1 MLKLFNTY
9 GRKKQ
14 TFKPIKKGEVGMYSC
29 GPTVYWFQHIGN
41 LRTYIFNDILKR
53 VLTYDG
59 FKVKQVINIT
69 DVGHLTSDADIG
81 EDKMETAAIKEGK
94 KASEIA
100 QYYFDVFNE
109 DLKKLNIIEP
119 NIWAK
124 ATDNIKE
131 QIEMI
136 VILEKKGYTY
146 KTPDGIYFD
155 TSKFKDYGKMAKLN
169 LEGLEGGRRVELGD
183 KKNKTDFAL
192 WKFSE
197 KVGVRQQEWES
208 PWGKGFPGWHIE
220 CSAMGS
226 KYLGKQF
233 DIHTGGEDH
242 IPIHHTNEIA
252 QSESAYEKKPWVK
265 YWIHGAFLKFGGEK
279 MSKSKGKI
287 ETISDL
293 EKKGYSALDYRYFLL
308 TAHYR
313 TQLNYSLNSLDA
325 AKTSRKRLRNI
336 ISGWE
341 DDGKVNEKYLNEF
354 ETAIDN
360 DLDIPSA
367 LVVLWRLV
375 RDENAFGKVRTV
387 KSMEKVF
394 GLDLF
399 KGEEEKIPAEILEIV
414 KAREKARN
422 DKDWKLA
429 DKLRDKIAK
438 KGFRVDDTG
447 DGSKLQKI

>member
-1 MLKLFNTY
+1 MLKLYNTY
-9 GRKKQ
+9 GRKKE
-14 TFKPIKKGEVGMYSC
+14 TFKPIKKSSVGMYSC

-41 LRTYIFNDILKR
+41 LRTYVFSDILKR
-53 VLTYDG
+53 VLIYDG
-59 FKVKQVINIT
+59 FKVNHIVNVT
-69 DVGHLTSDADIG
+69 DVGHLTSDADEG
-81 EDKMETAAIKEGK
+81 EDKMEKAALKEGK
-94 KASEIA
+94 NAKDIA
-100 QYYFDVFNE
+100 EFYLKIFKE
-109 DLKKLNIIEP
+109 DLSKLNIISP
-119 NIWAK
+119 TKWAK
-124 ATDNIKE
+124 ATDHINE
-131 QIEMI
+131 QIDMI
-136 VILEKKGYTY
+136 NTLEKKGFTY
-146 KTPDGIYFD
+146 KTSDGIYFD
-155 TSKFKDYGKMAKLN
+155 TSKLKDYGKLALLN
-169 LEGLEGGRRVELGD
+169 LEGLKAGKRVELGD

-197 KVGVRQQEWES
+197 KPGERQQEWKS
-208 PWGKGFPGWHIE
+208 PWGVGFPGWHIE

-293 EKKGYSALDYRYFLL
+293 EKKGYSALDYRYFLF

-325 AKTSRKRLRNI
+325 AKTSRRRLKNI
-336 ISGWE
+336 ISGWD
-341 DDGKVNEKYLNEF
+341 DDGKVNEKYLKEF

-360 DLDIPSA
+360 DLDMPSA
-367 LVVLWRLV
+367 LAVLWRLV

-387 KSMEKVF
+387 ESMEKVF

-399 KGEEEKIPAEILEIV
+399 KKEGVEVPAEILEII
-414 KAREKARN
+414 KAREKARE
-422 DKDWKLA
+422 DQDWKLA

-438 KGFRVDDTG
+438 KGFRVDDNKE
-447 DGSKLQKI
+447 GSKIQRI